1 MTTESSTILRLD
13 LKQQII
19 IVNQM
24 VEQLRDEIQKSG
36 NAIPSRLVLAIN
48 QLLNSLSRLNKQVS
62 QLEDDHNNLIALADI
77 GQVVNSSLELDEVL
91 RIVMDTIIQFTGA
104 ERGFLM
110 LREDGAGGKLVIHIA
125 RNWEKVALDSSEHL
139 ISQTVI
145 NRVVTDGQPVI
156 TTNAQEDER
165 FGKQESIIA
174 YNLRSI
180 LCVPLKVRGVVTGVI
195 YADNRIKSGMFN
207 EAKRNLLTAFANQA
221 AVAIENAR
229 LFKSV
234 RQTLN
239 EVTDLKNLMD
249 NVFASIASGVITAD
263 DEDKV
268 LLCNR
273 ATEVILGQKRD
284 EMVNRTLEQVLPP
297 ITAELA
303 QLIHT
308 VRTTDQQIV
317 GLEFNP
323 ILPDRGQ
330 VMLILNLSPLKNA
343 EQATQGVTIVVDD
356 LTDKKRLEKQRSM
369 FERMVSKAV
378 IDQLDPDQLQL
389 GGKRNQ
395 ITTLFADVRGFTSFS
410 EKYDPEQL
418 VKILNRYLSEAAN
431 AILDEVGTIDK
442 FMGDAVMAWFNAPIP
457 QPDHSLRAVR
467 AALSIC
473 NSVSKLHQELSPE
486 FHLNFGVGVHFGDA
500 VLGLVGT
507 QNRLEFTAIGDSV
520 NTAKR
525 IQENAAGG
533 QILISETVFAQVADQ
548 VIVRQVEP
556 VIAKGKSQPV
566 VVYEL
571 LRLK

>member
-13 LKQQII
+13 LKQQIL

-110 LREDGAGGKLVIHIA
+110 LREDGAGGKLVIHVA

-486 FHLNFGVGVHFGDA
+486 FHLNFGVGVHFGVA

>member
-145 NRVVTDGQPVI
+145 NRVVSEGQPVI

-533 QILISETVFAQVADQ
+533 QILISETVYAQVADQ

>member
-1 MTTESSTILRLD
+1 MTNESSTILRLN
-13 LKQQII
+13 LKQQIL

-24 VEQLRDEIQKSG
+24 VSQLQDEVQRSG
-36 NAIPSRLVLAIN
+36 GAIPSRVVQAIN
-48 QLLNSLSRLNKQVS
+48 QLLGSLSRLTKQVS
-62 QLEDDHNNLIALADI
+62 QLEDDHNNLVALADV
-77 GQVVNSSLELDEVL
+77 GQMVNSTLELDEVL
-91 RIVMDTIIQFTGA
+91 RVVMDTIVQLTGA

-110 LREDGAGGKLVIHIA
+110 LREDGASGKLVIHIA
-125 RNWEKVALDSSEHL
+125 RNWEKVALDSSEHM

-145 NRVVTDGQPVI
+145 NRVVNEGQPVI
-156 TTNAQEDER
+156 TTNAQEDDR
-165 FGKQESIIA
+165 FGNQESIIA

-195 YADNRIKSGMFN
+195 YTDNRIKTGIFN

-239 EVTDLKNLMD
+239 EVTELKNLMD

-263 DEDKV
+263 IEDKV

-273 ATEVILGQKRD
+273 ATEAILGQKQAA
-284 EMVNRTLEQVLPP
+284 MVNRSLSEILPP
-297 ITAELA
+297 ITDELTR
-303 QLIHT
+303 LIDM
-308 VRTTDQQIV
+308 VRKTDQQVV

-323 ILPDRGQ
+323 IMPERGQ
-330 VMLILNLSPLKNA
+330 VMLSLNLSPLKDGQ
-343 EQATQGVTIVVDD
+343 QATQGVTIVVDD
-356 LTDKKRLEKQRSM
+356 LTEKKRLEKQRGM
-369 FERMVSKAV
+369 FERMVSKSV

-395 ITTLFADVRGFTSFS
+395 ITTIFADVRHFTSFS

-418 VKILNRYLSEAAN
+418 VKVLNRYLSAAAN
-431 AILDEVGTIDK
+431 AILDEGGTIDK
-442 FMGDAVMAWFNAPIP
+442 FMGDAVMAWFNYPIP

-473 NSVSKLHQELSPE
+473 DSLPKLHKELPPE
-486 FHLNFGVGVHFGDA
+486 FHLEFGVGIHFGDA

-507 QNRLEFTAIGDSV
+507 QNRLDFTAIGDSV

-533 QILISETVFAQVADQ
+533 QILISEALFEQVSDQ
-548 VIVRQVEP
+548 VIVRQVEA
-556 VIAKGKSQPV
+556 VQAKGKSQPV
-566 VVYEL
+566 AVYEL

>member
-13 LKQQII
+13 LKQQIM
-19 IVNQM
+19 IVNQL
-24 VEQLRDEIQKSG
+24 VAQLRDEVQKSS
-36 NAIPSRLVLAIN
+36 AAVPPRLVQAIN
-48 QLLNSLSRLNKQVS
+48 QLLSSLNRMNKQFS
-62 QLEDDHNNLIALADI
+62 QLEDDHNNLIALADV

-91 RIVMDTIIQFTGA
+91 RIVMDTIIQLTGA

-110 LREDGAGGKLVIHIA
+110 LREDGADGKLVTHIA
-125 RNWEKVALDSSEHL
+125 RNWEKAAVDSSEHA

-156 TTNAQEDER
+156 TTNAQEDDR

-180 LCVPLKVRGVVTGVI
+180 LCVPLKARGVVTGVI
-195 YADNRIKSGMFN
+195 YTDNRIKAGIFN
-207 EAKRNLLTAFANQA
+207 DAKRNLLTAFANQA

-239 EVTDLKNLMD
+239 EVTELKNLMD

-263 DEDKV
+263 VGDKV

-273 ATEVILGQKRD
+273 ATETILGQKRE
-284 EMVNRTLEQVLPP
+284 EMVNHTLEEVLPP
-297 ITAELA
+297 ITTELA
-303 QLIHT
+303 QFLNT
-308 VRTTDQQIV
+308 VRTTDQQVV
-317 GLEFNP
+317 GFEFNP
-323 ILPDRGQ
+323 VLPERGQ
-330 VMLILNLSPLKNA
+330 VSLILNLSPLKDA

-356 LTDKKRLEKQRSM
+356 LTEKKRLEKQRGM

-395 ITTLFADVRGFTSFS
+395 LTTLFADVRGFTSFS
-410 EKYDPEQL
+410 EKHDPELL
-418 VKILNRYLSEAAN
+418 VRVLNRYLSEAAN
-431 AILDEVGTIDK
+431 AILEEAGTIDK

-457 QPDHSLRAVR
+457 QPDHALRAIR
-467 AALSIC
+467 TALKIC
-473 NSVSKLHQELSPE
+473 DSVGKLHQELPSE
-486 FHLNFGVGVHFGDA
+486 YHLNFGVGIHYGDA

-525 IQENAAGG
+525 IQENASGG
-533 QILISETVFAQVADQ
+533 QILISESVYHLIENQ
-548 VIVRQVEP
+548 VIVRPVEP
-556 VIAKGKSQPV
+556 VQAKGKSQPV
-566 VVYEL
+566 VVFEV

>member
-13 LKQQII
+13 LKQQIL

-303 QLIHT
+303 QLIKT

-323 ILPDRGQ
+323 ILPVRGQ

>member
-1 MTTESSTILRLD
+1 MTTESSTVLRLD

-24 VEQLRDEIQKSG
+24 VEQLRDEVQKSG
-36 NAIPSRLVLAIN
+36 SAVPSRLVQAIN

-62 QLEDDHNNLIALADI
+62 QLEDDHSNLIALADVS
-77 GQVVNSSLELDEVL
+77 QVVNSSLELDGVL
-91 RIVMDTIIQFTGA
+91 RIVMDTIIQLTGA

-110 LREDGAGGKLVIHIA
+110 LREDSNGGKLVTHIA
-125 RNWEKVALDSSEHL
+125 RNWEKVALDSSEYA

-145 NRVVTDGQPVI
+145 NRVVSEGQPVI

-180 LCVPLKVRGVVTGVI
+180 LCVPLKARGVVTGVI
-195 YADNRIKSGMFN
+195 YTDNRIKAGIFN

-229 LFKSV
+229 LFESV

-239 EVTDLKNLMD
+239 EVTELKNLMD

-263 DEDKV
+263 VEDKV
-268 LLCNR
+268 LLTNR
-273 ATEVILGQKRD
+273 ATETILGQKRD
-284 EMVNRTLEQVLPP
+284 EMVNHTLEDVLPP

-303 QLIHT
+303 HLINT
-308 VRTTDQQIV
+308 VRTTGQQIV

-343 EQATQGVTIVVDD
+343 DQTTQGITIVVDD
-356 LTDKKRLEKQRSM
+356 LTDKKRLEKQHSM

-410 EKYDPEQL
+410 EKHDPEQL

-457 QPDHSLRAVR
+457 QTDHAMRAIR

-473 NSVSKLHQELSPE
+473 NSVGTLHQELASE
-486 FHLNFGVGVHFGDA
+486 YHLNFGVGIHYGDA

-533 QILISETVFAQVADQ
+533 QILISEPVYQLVSDQ

-571 LRLK
+571 LRLR

>member
-91 RIVMDTIIQFTGA
+91 RIVMDTIIQLTGA

-110 LREDGAGGKLVIHIA
+110 LREDGAGGKLVIHRA

-145 NRVVTDGQPVI
+145 NRVVSEGQPVI

-303 QLIHT
+303 QLIKT